1 MMKND
6 FTLSPLR
13 LAILGLVAM
22 HPQSGYD
29 LRKVFET
36 TPMGNFSS
44 SPGAVYPALKSLEKK
59 GWISGV
65 PENTDSLRPRLVYS
79 ITDEG
84 DAMLRGELEK
94 PVTREEMIW
103 HFDSVMLR
111 FAFIE
116 RIGYSE
122 ALRFLGEF
130 QSEAESYVEYLEGLH
145 VTMRKHLSPCG
156 AIALEHGIQ
165 SYRGSARWAKT
176 AIKELSQLETEK
188 KGSNNEI

>member
-1 MMKND
+1 
-6 FTLSPLR
+6 
-13 LAILGLVAM
+13 M

-44 SPGAVYPALKSLEKK
+44 SPGAIYPALKALEKK
-59 GWISGV
+59 GWIRGE
-65 PENTDSLRPRLVYS
+65 PENTESLRPRLVYS

-84 DAMLRGELEK
+84 DAVLRGELEK
-94 PVTREEMIW
+94 RVTREEMIW

-116 RIGYSE
+116 RIGYPE

-130 QSEAESYVEYLEGLH
+130 QTEAESYVEHLEGLS
-145 VTMRKHLSPCG
+145 VSMLENMTPCG
-156 AIALEHGIQ
+156 KIALEHGIQ
-165 SYRGSARWAKT
+165 SFRGSARWARK
-176 AIKELSQLETEK
+176 AIDELTKLD
-188 KGSNNEI
+188 SNREVPK

>member
-1 MMKND
+1 MNETV
-6 FTLSPLR
+6 TLTPLR

-44 SPGAVYPALKSLEKK
+44 SPGAIYPALKNLEKK
-59 GWISGV
+59 GWVRGKADKT
-65 PENTDSLRPRLVYS
+65 ESLRPRLVYS

-84 DAMLRGELEK
+84 DTVLRAELEK
-94 PVTREEMIW
+94 PVTHEDLIW
-103 HFDSVMLR
+103 HFDLVMLR

-116 RIGYSE
+116 RVGYPE

-130 QSEAESYVEYLEGLH
+130 RTESESYVEHLEGLKVQMH
-145 VTMRKHLSPCG
+145 EQLSPCG
-156 AIALEHGIQ
+156 RLALEHGIQ
-165 SYRGSARWAKT
+165 SYRGSARWAEK
-176 AIKELSQLETEK
+176 AIDELSKLEK
-188 KGSNNEI
+188 K

>member
-1 MMKND
+1 MKKD
-6 FTLSPLR
+6 LTLSPLR

-44 SPGAVYPALKSLEKK
+44 SPGAIYPALKALEKK
-59 GWISGV
+59 GWIRSE
-65 PENTDSLRPRLVYS
+65 PENTGSLRPRLVYS

-84 DAMLRGELEK
+84 DAILRAELKK
-94 PVTREEMIW
+94 PVTNEELIW
-103 HFDSVMLR
+103 HFDLVMLR

-116 RIGYSE
+116 RVGYLE

-130 QSEAESYVEYLEGLH
+130 RTESEGYVSHLEEIGDQLSEQ
-145 VTMRKHLSPCG
+145 LSPCG
-156 AIALEHGIQ
+156 RLALEHGIQ
-165 SYRGSARWAKT
+165 SSRGNARWAKK
-176 AIKELSQLETEK
+176 AIDELSKLEQK
-188 KGSNNEI
+188 